1 MIQQI
6 IEQLSADGVKRGKD
20 WKDYQVYVPIYK
32 VNSCVGLPL
41 VILVS
46 PSETRL
52 STAEEA
58 LEYLDFEN
66 NN

>member
-1 MIQQI
+1 MIQQL

-20 WKDYQVYVPIYK
+20 WEGYQVYVPVYDK
-32 VNSCVGLPL
+32 PAYVGLPL

-46 PSETRL
+46 DDETRL
-52 STAEEA
+52 STPEEA

-66 NN
+66 KG

>member
-1 MIQQI
+1 MLEQL

-20 WKDYQVYVPIYK
+20 WKDYHVYVPVYK
-32 VNSCVGLPL
+32 ESSFVGLPL

-52 STAEEA
+52 STLEEA